1 MPTYYF
7 QLLIPLLCLG
17 VNVILQVLSSR
28 YISSLSLLKSVYLGF
43 LSGFVF
49 FLFCEFLL
57 FSMNPDF
64 SWWFAGTSA
73 SNLII
78 YFALGYCYFHF
89 INLGETA
96 RRIRILREIYDSHD
110 GLSTDGILERYN
122 ADEIVEKRLRRL
134 INNGQIVSRDGRYYI
149 GRPEVLLMANILAAM
164 KLLLFVKKQPPGR
177 EQQ

>member
-7 QLLIPLLCLG
+7 QLLIPLLSLG

-28 YISSLSLLKSVYLGF
+28 YISILSLLKSVYLGF

-110 GLSTDGILERYN
+110 GLSTEGIPERYN
-122 ADEIVEKRLRRL
+122 ADEIIEKRLRRL
-134 INNGQIVSRDGRYYI
+134 INNGQIISRDGRYYI
-149 GRPEVLLMANILAAM
+149 GRPEVLLMANILSAM
-164 KLLLFVKKQPPGR
+164 KLLLFGKQH
-177 EQQ
+177 QN